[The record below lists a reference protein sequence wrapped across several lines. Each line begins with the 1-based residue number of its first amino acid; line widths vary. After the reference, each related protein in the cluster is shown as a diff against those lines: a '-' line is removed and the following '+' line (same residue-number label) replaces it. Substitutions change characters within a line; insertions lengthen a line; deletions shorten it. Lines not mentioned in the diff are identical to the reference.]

1 MSERRA
7 RQLAGPEEIEAA
19 LAAGRT
25 GPPGAGSERCQRSAG
40 ERALRARPP
49 GGNRGA
55 GPASRASLWRLGKTD
70 PPSEILALVGRDPH
84 APIEEVLS
92 AGGAAWLLV
101 GIAYPGNTGF
111 AIRTA
116 EVSGADGVFIDSDFE
131 HEGRREA
138 VRAAMRADR
147 FMPVFW
153 MPALP
158 VIEAARA
165 AGRRVLAVE
174 DVGSRAPWEMGSGRV
189 LRSSWSA
196 ANATE
201 SRQRCWRRA
210 TTRFGSRCW
219 DSSRPTTCRP
229 RWRRWPAKD
238 CASSPRA
245 SALFLEAGP
254 PVDRARDDEV
264 NDDTMISSGSSF
276 FGFYFPWYATGA
288 KGGCAKI

>member
-7 RQLAGPEEIEAA
+7 RQLAGPEQIEAA
-19 LAAGRT
+19 LAANEPVQLILAASDSSDPRVNGL
-25 GPPGAGSERCQRSAG
+25 C
-40 ERALRARPP
+40 ERARQ
-49 GGNRGA
+49 A
-55 GPASRASLWRLGKTD
+55 GIEVQSASSAALWRLGKTD

-84 APIEEVLS
+84 APMQEVLS
-92 AGGAAWLLV
+92 AGGAAWLFV

-158 VIEAARA
+158 VIGAARA

-174 DVGSRAPWEMGSGRV
+174 DVGSRAPWEMDLGGPV
-189 LRSSWSA
+189 LFVVGGERHGIPAEVLA
-196 ANATE
+196 ACDDAIRIPMLGFIPSYNLQAAMAAVASE
-201 SRQRCWRRA
+201 RLRQ
-210 TTRFGSRCW
+210 
-219 DSSRPTTCRP
+219 
-229 RWRRWPAKD
+229 
-238 CASSPRA
+238 
-245 SALFLEAGP
+245 
-254 PVDRARDDEV
+254 
-264 NDDTMISSGSSF
+264 ISS
-276 FGFYFPWYATGA
+276 
-288 KGGCAKI
+288 KGPEVLG